1 MHNDWAK
8 KGSQVDTIA
17 TGVMRLLIRRYVDS
31 SLGNVGFARV
41 TDRAA
46 IALSLQVV
54 VMYAM
59 QLCVPGQ
66 FDTWR
71 VFAGFSQK

>member
-17 TGVMRLLIRRYVDS
+17 TGVMIRLLIRRYVDS

-59 QLCVPGQ
+59 QLCCVS
-66 FDTWR
+66 R
-71 VFAGFSQK
+71 AI